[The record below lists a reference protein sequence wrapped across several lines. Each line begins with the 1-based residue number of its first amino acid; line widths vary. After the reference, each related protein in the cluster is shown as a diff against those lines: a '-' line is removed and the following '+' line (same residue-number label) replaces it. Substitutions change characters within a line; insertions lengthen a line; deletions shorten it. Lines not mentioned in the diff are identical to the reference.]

1 MAEAV
6 NCQYH
11 KSNPAVWHC
20 GSCQKHYGECCV
32 PVVPEG
38 YDQPLCT
45 LCNHEMIYLGA
56 AHSAE
61 PFWLKIN
68 DFFLYPVRISSMAFL
83 AVCILIGFVM
93 PYTGPFILPL
103 SILLMCVLTKY
114 SLQIIESVSLGDWEP
129 PNLSEAFSSE
139 GMSLFFK
146 QMGVFLVAGLALYF
160 LSSLGVFVVLG
171 AVALML
177 LGLPASMMILA
188 REHTLTAAVNPIKIA
203 FVVSAIGWPYLL
215 LYFFLIVLYG
225 GPGYFIGG
233 QEEVSSLFA
242 AASSLLGGYF
252 SFVMCA
258 MMGYCLYQYQSELGY
273 AAEMESEEGISEEE
287 YQSKKALSDGLIFMR
302 EGREEEALK
311 ITKQALER
319 DRSDIQLNKRFFRLL
334 LLSAPDQALIKFGEK
349 YIQRLLILRR
359 DHEAADVYLD
369 MKGRMKSYL
378 SPVPGERY
386 RLAEALAQK
395 GKVREAVGLLFNL
408 HKLFPDYQQLPEAYM
423 LIARLLSEN
432 MNNDEQANKYLEF
445 IIQKFPDHRIAK
457 EAWEYRKVIESL
469 SATTEA

>member
-1 MAEAV
+1 M
-6 NCQYH
+6 
-11 KSNPAVWHC
+11 PA
-20 GSCQKHYGECCV
+20 
-32 PVVPEG
+32 VPEG
-38 YDQPLCT
+38 YDEPVCM
-45 LCNHEMIYLGA
+45 LCNQEMQYLGA

-68 DFFLYPVRISSMAFL
+68 DFFLYPVRVASLTFL
-83 AVCILIGFVM
+83 AVCIVIGFVM
-93 PYTGPFILPL
+93 PYTGPLILPL

-114 SLQIIESVSLGDWEP
+114 SLQIIESVSMGDWEP
-129 PNLSEAFSSE
+129 PSLEEAFSAD

-146 QMGVFLVAGLALYF
+146 QIGIFLVAGVALYF
-160 LSSLGVFVVLG
+160 LSNLGVFVVLG
-171 AVALML
+171 AAAFML

-188 REHTLTAAVNPIKIA
+188 REHTLSAAVNPIKIA
-203 FVVSAIGWPYLL
+203 FVISAIGWPYLL

-233 QEEVSSLFA
+233 QEEVSSLFT

-273 AAEMESEEGISEEE
+273 AAEMEGEEGMTEEE
-287 YQSKKALSDGLIFMR
+287 YRNQKALADGLVFMR

-319 DRSDIQLNKRFFRLL
+319 DRSNIQLNKRFFKLL

-349 YIQRLLILRR
+349 YMQRLMILRR
-359 DHEAADVYLD
+359 DHEAADVYLE
-369 MKGRMKSYL
+369 MKGRMKAYM
-378 SPVPGERY
+378 PAVPGERY
-386 RLAEALAQK
+386 RLAEALSQK
-395 GKVREAVGLLFNL
+395 GKAREALGLLFNL
-408 HKLFPDYQQLPEAYM
+408 HKLFPDYQQIPEAYL

-432 MNNDEQANKYLEF
+432 MNNDDQAGKYLDF
-445 IIQKFPDHRIAK
+445 IIKHYPDHRMAK
-457 EAWEYRKVIESL
+457 EARDYKQVIESL
-469 SATTEA
+469 SSTTAA